1 MGLVLS
7 LKRGQDFYVRDTR
20 VVVGAVNDD
29 GFTLLIQAGDV
40 RVKVTREFAVEL
52 FPEVMVSASQHVDP
66 GVAKIVIEAP
76 RTIGVILG
84 SRYRD
89 PSPKAIREYAFGHG
103 PKPLG
108 ASL

>member
-20 VVVGAVNDD
+20 VVVNAVDDD
-29 GFTLLIQAGDV
+29 GFTLRRTDGGGL
-40 RVKVTREFAVEL
+40 VKVTRDFAVEL
-52 FPEVMVSASQHVDP
+52 FPDVRVSASQKIEI

-76 RTIGVILG
+76 REIGIILG
-84 SRYRD
+84 SRYRH
-89 PSPKAIREYAFGHG
+89 PSMKAIDEYVFGHG

-108 ASL
+108 VAS